1 MTAPFTT
8 NNSFEGQFH
17 WYITTQITPLWPHLS
32 NNDQIFSF
40 RPKIRIE
47 SGSSTSSRDSS
58 SVQTDSET
66 QFLKE
71 EKSENEFLPQRRTV
85 TKEGFRIKVQPS
97 RTSETAKFYVGK
109 SYMKLENCHWSWGIL
124 IFQHKILQ
132 HPQFSN
138 YQTSQLH
145 VSQNNVER
153 FKNLESR

>member
-17 WYITTQITPLWPHLS
+17 WYITTQITPLWPHPS
-32 NNDQIFSF
+32 NNDQDFSF

-109 SYMKLENCHWSWGIL
+109 SYMKLENCHWSWRIL
-124 IFQHKILQ
+124 IFFQLQIFHHK
-132 HPQFSN
+132 FSN
-138 YQTSQLH
+138 FLNFPTTRLPSYM
-145 VSQNNVER
+145 
-153 FKNLESR
+153 